1 MPRDSRQHDSQR
13 LDVALRAARAALGSP
28 EAVQRVRAGLAHKLA
43 SGLTPPALGSAAVPV
58 GKGFLLL
65 IVIGGGVW
73 LYAAPSQQPSAA
85 VAVSPSATVAS
96 VATEPVSEAPAAVRD
111 AAKPELEPL
120 EPQPKPAQ
128 RPRRP
133 AKLTA
138 AKASARAEP
147 APELDVDAEIA
158 LITQAQ
164 QRLHAQPAQAL
175 ALLLEHGRRFPRG
188 LLVQERETLRIDVE
202 RALGDDTQ
210 AIEHAR
216 QFVARFPSSPQA
228 RPLERW
234 LAGRTSNSLDHK
246 NAPAAAPTR

>member
-1 MPRDSRQHDSQR
+1 MTRDSRQHESQR

-43 SGLTPPALGSAAVPV
+43 SGLTPPALGQAAVPL

-85 VAVSPSATVAS
+85 AVAVSPSTTVAS
-96 VATEPVSEAPAAVRD
+96 VATAPAAEAPAAVRN
-111 AAKPELEPL
+111 AVKPELQ
-120 EPQPKPAQ
+120 PQAKPAPP
-128 RPRRP
+128 PRRP
-133 AKLTA
+133 AKLAA
-138 AKASARAEP
+138 AKASTRVEP
-147 APELDVDAEIA
+147 EPEPDVDGEIV

-164 QRLHAQPAQAL
+164 QRLRPQPARAL
-175 ALLLEHGRRFPRG
+175 ALLLEHARRFPRG
-188 LLVQERETLRIDVE
+188 LLVQERETLRIDAE

-228 RPLERW
+228 RALERW
-234 LAGRTSNSLDHK
+234 LAGRSSNSLDHK
-246 NAPAAAPTR
+246 SAPAAAPTR